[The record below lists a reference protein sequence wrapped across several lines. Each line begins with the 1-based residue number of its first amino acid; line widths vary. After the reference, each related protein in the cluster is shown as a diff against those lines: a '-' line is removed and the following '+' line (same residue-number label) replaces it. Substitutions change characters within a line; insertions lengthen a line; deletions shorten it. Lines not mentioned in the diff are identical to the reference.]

1 MFCKHIYDYAAMA
14 LFLSVGFSSCKL
26 GQKYVSPDVNL
37 PSELYEGATA
47 DNAFADDTITIAD
60 RRWWEVYTDTALQSL
75 IDKTLE
81 YNKDLL
87 MARTRIEELAAVKRI
102 STSAL
107 FPHVYGEAYGQKETL
122 NYGGDNSKPDPEYGL
137 KVSATW
143 ELDLWGN
150 IRWAR
155 DKSIAEYLSAIES
168 RRALQISLISQVAT
182 SYFQLVALDTE
193 LDIVRRTLHARQEGV
208 RLAKLRFEGGLTSEM
223 AYQQARVE
231 YARTAT
237 LIPTLEKSIAI
248 KESDIAFIAGE
259 YPTHISR
266 NTSSIDTVMPSE
278 LPVGLPS
285 ELLMRRPDVRAAEQT
300 LRAAN
305 AAVGVAYTNRF
316 PRLALTARAGF
327 ENEELTNFLKSPM
340 TFFSGALTGPIFD
353 AGNRQA
359 SYRAK
364 QAAYE
369 REALNYQ
376 KTVLAAFKDA
386 HDAIVSYSKTSD
398 IYKSRLE
405 LFRAA
410 KTAADLAQLQYING
424 VIGYL
429 DVLDAQRSY
438 FDAQIGF
445 SNANRDACIAFVALY
460 ASLGGGWT
468 PDSELVA
475 DR

>member
-1 MFCKHIYDYAAMA
+1 MILKHITRCLVLVA
-14 LFLSVGFSSCKL
+14 LSTAILSSCKL
-26 GQKYVSPDVNL
+26 GQKYVKPNVDL
-37 PSELYEGATA
+37 PSRLYS
-47 DNAFADDTITIAD
+47 DDTSGMSLSDDSISIAD
-60 RRWWEVYTDTALQSL
+60 RNWWEIYTDTALQAL
-75 IDKTLE
+75 INKTLE
-81 YNKDLL
+81 NNKDLL
-87 MARTRIEELAAVKRI
+87 MARARIQELAAMKRI
-102 STSAL
+102 STSAM
-107 FPHVYGEAYGQKETL
+107 FPQIGAEAYMQKEGL
-122 NYGGDNSKPDPEYGL
+122 NYGGNDYRPDPEDGL

-155 DKSIAEYLSAIES
+155 DKSVAEYLAAVES
-168 RRALQISLISQVAT
+168 RRALQISLIAQVAT

-193 LDIVRRTLHARQEGV
+193 LDIVRRTLNARAEGV

-231 YARTAT
+231 YDRTAT
-237 LIPTLEKSIAI
+237 LIPTLERSIAI
-248 KESDIAFIAGE
+248 KESDIAFIVGE
-259 YPTHISR
+259 YPTRIVR
-266 NTSSIDTVMPSE
+266 NSESIDTVMPSE

-285 ELLMRRPDVRAAEQT
+285 ELLLRRPDVRAAEQS

-327 ENEELTNFLKSPM
+327 ENDELSDFLKSPM
-340 TFFSGALTGPIFD
+340 TFFGGALTAPIFD

-359 SYRAK
+359 AYRAK

-369 REALNYQ
+369 RETLNYQ

-386 HDAIVSYSKTSD
+386 HDAIVGYSKTSA
-398 IYKSRLE
+398 IYQSRLQ
-405 LFRAA
+405 LLKAA

-438 FDAQIGF
+438 FDAQISF

-460 ASLGGGWT
+460 ASLGGGW
-468 PDSELVA
+468 PGAE
-475 DR
+475 

>member
-1 MFCKHIYDYAAMA
+1 MSA
-14 LFLSVGFSSCKL
+14 LIVGVMSSCKL
-26 GQKYVSPDVNL
+26 GQKYVSPDVKL
-37 PSELYEGATA
+37 PSELCDA
-47 DNAFADDTITIAD
+47 DMVPDAMSSGDSLTVAD
-60 RRWWEVYTDTALQSL
+60 RRWWDIYSDTALHAL
-75 IDKTLE
+75 INKTLE
-81 YNKDLL
+81 NNKDLL
-87 MARTRIEELAAVKRI
+87 MARARIEELAAMKRI
-102 STSAL
+102 STSQL
-107 FPHVYGEAYGQKETL
+107 FPQVSGEAYVQKEGL
-122 NYGGDNSKPDPEYGL
+122 NYGGDNYKPDPEKGL

-168 RRALQISLISQVAT
+168 KRALQISLIAQVAT

-237 LIPTLEKSIAI
+237 LIPTLERNIAI

-259 YPTHISR
+259 YPRHIVR
-266 NTSSIDTVMPSE
+266 NVSSIDTVMPAT

-285 ELLMRRPDVRAAEQT
+285 ELLQRRPDVRAAEQS

-327 ENEELTNFLKSPM
+327 ENEEFTDFLKSPM
-340 TFFSGALTGPIFD
+340 HFFSAAVTGPIFD

-359 SYRAK
+359 AYRAK
-364 QAAYE
+364 QAAYR
-369 REALNYQ
+369 RETHNYE

-386 HDAIVSYSKTSD
+386 HDAIINYTKTSD
-398 IYKSRLE
+398 MYRSRLE
-405 LFRAA
+405 LLRAA
-410 KTAADLAQLQYING
+410 KTATDLAQLQYING

-438 FDAQIGF
+438 FDAQISF

-460 ASLGGGWT
+460 AALGGGWT
-468 PDSELVA
+468 PDA
-475 DR
+475 D

>member
-1 MFCKHIYDYAAMA
+1 MKLNGYILRY
-14 LFLSVGFSSCKL
+14 LSVAVAVAFCLSSCKL
-26 GQKYVSPDVNL
+26 GQKYVSPKIDL
-37 PSELYEGATA
+37 PQELYEGASGA
-47 DNAFADDTITIAD
+47 PALSDDTITVAD
-60 RRWWEVYTDTALQSL
+60 LSWWEVYSDTALHAL
-75 IDKTLE
+75 IVRTLE
-81 YNKDLL
+81 HNKDLL
-87 MARTRIEELAAVKRI
+87 MARARIQELAALKRV
-102 STSAL
+102 STSQL
-107 FPHVYGEAYGQKETL
+107 FPQVGGEAYAQKEGL
-122 NYGGDNSKPDPEYGL
+122 NYGGDNFKPDPEYGI

-155 DKSIAEYLSAIES
+155 DKSVAEYLSAIES
-168 RRALQISLISQVAT
+168 RRALQISLVAQVAT
-182 SYFQLVALDTE
+182 SYFQLLALDTE
-193 LDIVRRTLHARQEGV
+193 LDIVRRTLHAREEGV

-237 LIPTLEKSIAI
+237 LIPTLERSIAI
-248 KESDIAFIAGE
+248 KESDIAFIAGD
-259 YPTHISR
+259 YPRHIAR
-266 NTSSIDTVMPSE
+266 NISSIDTVMPSL

-285 ELLMRRPDVRAAEQT
+285 ELLQRRPDVRAAEQS

-316 PRLALTARAGF
+316 PRLALTARGGF
-327 ENEELTNFLKSPM
+327 ENDELAGFLKSPM
-340 TFFSGALTGPIFD
+340 YFLSGAITGPIFD

-359 SYRAK
+359 AYRAK

-369 REALNYQ
+369 REILNYE

-386 HDAIVSYSKTSD
+386 HDAIVNYSKTSY

-405 LFRAA
+405 LLRAA
-410 KTAADLAQLQYING
+410 KTATDLAQLQYING

-438 FDAQIGF
+438 FDAQISF

-460 ASLGGGWT
+460 AALGGGWS
-468 PDSELVA
+468 PDSE
-475 DR
+475 

>member
-1 MFCKHIYDYAAMA
+1 MKLKNNAIK
-14 LFLSVGFSSCKL
+14 FLVLTVVLTSGLCSCKL

-37 PSELYEGATA
+37 PVELYDGALSEEFGT
-47 DNAFADDTITIAD
+47 DDTITVAD
-60 RRWWEVYTDTALQSL
+60 RLWWQVYSDTALVSL
-75 IDKTLE
+75 IEKTLE
-81 YNKDLL
+81 HNKDLL
-87 MARTRIEELAAVKRI
+87 MARARIQELAAMKRI
-102 STSAL
+102 STSRF
-107 FPHVYGEAYGQKETL
+107 FPQINGDAYMQKEGL
-122 NYGGDNSKPDPEYGL
+122 NYGGNNFSPDPEDGL

-155 DKSIAEYLSAIES
+155 DKSIAEYLAAIES
-168 RRALQISLISQVAT
+168 KRALQISLIAQVAT
-182 SYFQLVALDTE
+182 AYFQLVALDTE

-231 YARTAT
+231 YAKTAT
-237 LIPTLEKSIAI
+237 LVPTLERNIAI
-248 KESDIAFIAGE
+248 KESDIAFLAGE
-259 YPTHISR
+259 YPRYIAR
-266 NTSSIDTVMPSE
+266 NVSSIDTIMPSS

-285 ELLMRRPDVRAAEQT
+285 ELLLRRPDVRSAEQS

-305 AAVGVAYTNRF
+305 AAVGVAYTDRF
-316 PRLALTARAGF
+316 PRLRLTAQGGF
-327 ENEELTNFLKSPM
+327 ENDELSDFLKSPM
-340 TFFSGALTGPIFD
+340 YFLSGALTGPIFD

-359 SYRAK
+359 AYRAK

-369 REALNYQ
+369 RETFNYE
-376 KTVLAAFKDA
+376 KTVLSAFKDA
-386 HDAIVSYSKTSD
+386 HDAIVDYSKTSD

-405 LFRAA
+405 LLRAA
-410 KTAADLAQLQYING
+410 KTATDLAQLQYING

-438 FDAQIGF
+438 FDAQISF
-445 SNANRDACIAFVALY
+445 SNANRDACIAFVNLY
-460 ASLGGGWT
+460 ASLGGGWSI
-468 PDSELVA
+468 D